1 MLWYRRLSLI
11 YTNFLWFSRTK
22 KVMVISPLKA
32 IWGRM
37 FGFTNFGMRE
47 SLGDY
52 PNAIPSLLCSH
63 EVYNYWEA
71 WRISNNQIQVKEI
84 GEFIFFGYFSLNTDF
99 FHRRIRKITSNIM
112 SLQISEDKISL
123 SRIYTVLKYINYNKL

>member
-84 GEFIFFGYFSLNTDF
+84 GEFIFFGYSSLNTDF
-99 FHRRIRKITSNIM
+99 FSQADSKNNVKYYVSSNIRRQNQSFSYLY
-112 SLQISEDKISL
+112 SLE
-123 SRIYTVLKYINYNKL
+123 IYKL

>member
-84 GEFIFFGYFSLNTDF
+84 GEFIFFGYSSLNIVF
-99 FHRRIRKITSNIM
+99 FSQADSKNNVKYYVSSNIRRQNQSFSYLY
-112 SLQISEDKISL
+112 SLE
-123 SRIYTVLKYINYNKL
+123 IYKL